1 MSNNNKDL
9 IAKYVKALLANQKNY
24 CQVSIKSL
32 KESLYEQSIAE
43 GTISSESIKVKFE
56 FNTVIEAN

>member
-1 MSNNNKDL
+1 M
-9 IAKYVKALLANQKNY
+9 KALLANQKNY